1 MPALRRALLP
11 IVLIVG
17 LAPTV
22 VPAAAPEPATLEIPG
37 GALYQLAPEGLRYIL
52 LRYF

>member
-22 VPAAAPEPATLEIPG
+22 VPAAAPEPATLEIPVPG
-37 GALYQLAPEGLRYIL
+37 STPNPTGR
-52 LRYF
+52 